1 MSSVTINSIEKSFDQ
16 QKILKNVDLEIVDG
30 EFLTLVGPS
39 GCGKTTLLRIIA
51 GLERQTAGSIQIG
64 EQVVDELAPSRRDV
78 AMVFQSYAL
87 YPHMTVRQNI
97 GLPLT
102 IRRLNFFRRFPII
115 GRFMPG
121 ARAIMRE
128 IENEIQS
135 VAVTL
140 GLENLLDR
148 KPRQLSGGQRQRVAV
163 GRALVRH
170 PKVFLLDEPL
180 SNLDAELRVQMRA
193 EIIELHKRIGVTFI
207 YVTHDQVEA
216 MTMSDR
222 VVVMMEG
229 NIIQVGTPAELYE
242 NPRFVRVAKFIGSP
256 KINILDGIVLDDG
269 SPAIGDYV
277 VDCLVGHPAGTKI
290 QVGIRPENIEVS
302 KDQHRGFRCILK
314 RREYLG
320 SELYLFLK
328 PDGGDENVIMRAPI
342 DQARKIENGEIVYAR
357 ANENR
362 VLLFDQDG
370 RRVEQ
375 NTDNKQ
381 IGPSEQHYVAG

>member
-1 MSSVTINSIEKSFDQ
+1 MSGVTIDRIKKTFDQ
-16 QKILKNVDLEIVDG
+16 QDILKNIDLEIIDG

-64 EQVVDELAPSRRDV
+64 GQVVDELAPSRRDV

-115 GRFMPG
+115 GRYMPG
-121 ARAIMRE
+121 ARAILRE
-128 IENEIQS
+128 IENEIQT
-135 VAVTL
+135 VAATL

-180 SNLDAELRVQMRA
+180 SNLDAALRVQMRA

-222 VVVMMEG
+222 VALMVEG

-242 NPRFVRVAKFIGSP
+242 NPQFVRVAKFIGSP

-269 SPAIGDYV
+269 SLAIGDYV
-277 VDCLVGHPAGTKI
+277 VDRLVGRPAGTKI
-290 QVGIRPENIEVS
+290 QVGIRPENIGVG
-302 KDQHRGFRCILK
+302 KDQHGGFRCIVK

-320 SELYLFLK
+320 SELYLFLE
-328 PDGGDENVIMRAPI
+328 PEGGAENVIMRAPV
-342 DQARKIENGEIVYAR
+342 DQAREIESGEIVYVR
-357 ANENR
+357 ANENK

-370 RRVEQ
+370 GRVEQ
-375 NTDNKQ
+375 NVDNSQ
-381 IGPSEQHYVAG
+381 IGNGEQHYVAG

>member
-1 MSSVTINSIEKSFDQ
+1 MAGVAIDSIKKSFDQ
-16 QKILKNVDLEIVDG
+16 QEVLKNVDLEIIDG

-64 EQVVDELAPSRRDV
+64 GRAVDELAPSRRDV

-102 IRRLNFFRRFPII
+102 IRRLNFFQRFPII
-115 GRFMPG
+115 GKFVPG
-121 ARAIMRE
+121 ARAILRE
-128 IENEIQS
+128 IESEIQTA
-135 VAVTL
+135 AVTL

-180 SNLDAELRVQMRA
+180 SNLDAELRVQMRS
-193 EIIELHKRIGVTFI
+193 EIIELHKRLGVTFI

-229 NIIQVGTPAELYE
+229 DIIQVGTPAELYE
-242 NPRFVRVAKFIGSP
+242 NPQFVRVAKFIGSP
-256 KINILDGIVLDDG
+256 KINILEGIVLDDG
-269 SPAIGDYV
+269 SLAIGDYV
-277 VDCLVGHPAGTKI
+277 VDRLVGRPAGTKI
-290 QVGIRPENIEVS
+290 QVGIRPENIEVG
-302 KDQHRGFRCILK
+302 KDQHSGFRCIVR

-320 SELYLFLK
+320 SDLYLFLE
-328 PDGGDENVIMRAPI
+328 PEGGFENVIMRATV
-342 DQARKIENGEIVYAR
+342 DQARKIESGEIVYVR
-357 ANENR
+357 ANEKK

-370 RRVEQ
+370 RRIGQ
-375 NTDNKQ
+375 NVDNSQ
-381 IGPSEQHYVAG
+381 IGNDEQQRAAG